1 MATAFVGG
9 ATGYTGREVVR
20 ALVARGVRTIAH
32 VRPDS
37 PHLEDLTG
45 QFAREGAEV
54 NSTPWDDAA
63 LAKTFAE
70 VRPTLVFAL
79 LGTTRERARLAEKA
93 EKGAGASQT
102 YDAVDYALTAKLLRA
117 ATPVGAKFVY
127 LSALGAGSPSSAY
140 YAARFKA
147 EAEIQQSGLPYV
159 IARPAFIT
167 GPDRAE
173 PRPGERIG
181 AAALDGVLSFAALFG
196 ARGLKARFASM
207 SAKDLGGALVAL
219 ALSPAEVR
227 TVAEPTKL
235 RDALAW

>member
-20 ALVARGVRTIAH
+20 ALVARGARTIAH
-32 VRPDS
+32 VRPNS
-37 PHLEDLTG
+37 PHLEDLTR
-45 QFAREGAEV
+45 QFASEGADV
-54 NSTPWDDAA
+54 DSTPWDDAA
-63 LAKTFAE
+63 LATRFAE
-70 VRPTLVFAL
+70 LRPTLVFAL
-79 LGTTRERARLAEKA
+79 LGTTRERARAAEKA
-93 EKGAGASQT
+93 QKGAGSAET

-147 EAEIQQSGLPYV
+147 EAEIRESGLPYV

-173 PRPGERIG
+173 QRPGERIG
-181 AAALDGVLSFAALFG
+181 AAALDGVLSFAALVGAKRLKDRFG
-196 ARGLKARFASM
+196 SMTARE
-207 SAKDLGGALVAL
+207 LGGALVAL
-219 ALSPAEVR
+219 ALSPAEVK
-227 TVAEPTKL
+227 TVAEPTRL

>member
-20 ALVARGVRTIAH
+20 ALVSRGVRTVAH
-32 VRPDS
+32 VRPNS
-37 PHLEDLTG
+37 PHLEDLTR
-45 QFAREGAEV
+45 QFAAEGAEV
-54 NSTPWDDAA
+54 DSTQWDDAA
-63 LAKTFAE
+63 LAQTFAE
-70 VRPTLVFAL
+70 LRPTLVFAL
-79 LGTTRERARLAEKA
+79 LGTTRERAKRAEKT
-93 EKGAGASQT
+93 ESGAGAAET

-147 EAEIQQSGLPYV
+147 EAEIRESGLPYV

-167 GPDRAE
+167 GPDRPE

-181 AAALDGVLSFAALFG
+181 AAALDGVLSLAALVG
-196 ARGLKARFASM
+196 ARNLQARFGSM
-207 SAKDLGGALVAL
+207 SAKELGGALVAL
-219 ALSPAEVR
+219 GLSASEVR
-227 TVAEPTKL
+227 SVAEPKKL

>member
-32 VRPDS
+32 VRPNS
-37 PHLEDLTG
+37 PHLEDLTR
-45 QFAREGAEV
+45 QFAGEGAEV
-54 NSTPWDDAA
+54 DATPWDDAA

-70 VRPTLVFAL
+70 LRPTIVFAL
-79 LGTTRERARLAEKA
+79 LGTTRERARKAEKA
-93 EKGAGASQT
+93 EKGAGAAET

-117 ATPVGAKFVY
+117 ATPLGAKFVY
-127 LSALGAGSPSSAY
+127 LSALGASSPSSAY

-147 EAEIQQSGLPYV
+147 EAEVRESGLPYV

-167 GPDRAE
+167 GPDRQDV
-173 PRPGERIG
+173 RPGERTF
-181 AAALDGVLSFAALFG
+181 ATALDGVLSVAAFLG
-196 ARGLKARFASM
+196 AKGLQARFGSLT
-207 SAKDLGGALVAL
+207 AKELGGALVAL
-219 ALSPAEVR
+219 ALSASEVR
-227 TVAEPTKL
+227 TVAEPQKL